1 MTKYKLHVH
10 DRTYTEWTWILE
22 DPVETPEKP
31 EISPTKMFSK
41 DIILYDPQTKTH
53 TTTYSHV
60 RSQTPLAGI
69 LVLQGNRTY
78 GRVASKNK
86 LLYKVIPD
94 DKHLPSLLVPYEPPA
109 NFSKVLH
116 NKYVVFNFDNWI

>member
-1 MTKYKLHVH
+1 MTKYKLHIH

-22 DPVETPEKP
+22 DPVETSEKP

-94 DKHLPSLLVPYEPPA
+94 DKLIITNSII
-109 NFSKVLH
+109 NFFNLSIEYFNYKL
-116 NKYVVFNFDNWI
+116 KYIIYLTVT

>member
-1 MTKYKLHVH
+1 MSTIPHIQLGHGFQK
-10 DRTYTEWTWILE
+10 T
-22 DPVETPEKP
+22 PETPQKP
-31 EISPTKMFSK
+31 EIAPTKMFSK

-78 GRVASKNK
+78 GSSKQK
-86 LLYKVIPD
+86 QAPL
-94 DKHLPSLLVPYEPPA
+94 
-109 NFSKVLH
+109 
-116 NKYVVFNFDNWI
+116 